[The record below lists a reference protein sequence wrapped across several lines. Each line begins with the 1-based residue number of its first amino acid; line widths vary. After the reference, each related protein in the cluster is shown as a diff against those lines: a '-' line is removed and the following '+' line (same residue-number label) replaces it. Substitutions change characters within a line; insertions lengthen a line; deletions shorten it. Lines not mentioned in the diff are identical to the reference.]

1 MDKKYKICFFSGDIS
16 RNGGTERVATQIANG
31 LNERGHEVFFLSYSG
46 GNTSHY
52 FLDNNIKLYSLGL
65 ENASGFFSR
74 KLSPYKRLTK
84 FLKEKETDIIV
95 DIDVLLSL
103 YTLPIKSVT
112 GVKVI
117 SWEHFNLLENKVKT
131 RVLARRLATLFS
143 DCIVT
148 LNKSDRE
155 NYLNITPRK
164 NRKNIRYIYNPAVS
178 HSNIKTN
185 LENKQVIAVG
195 RLTYQKNFE
204 RLLKLW
210 KETEKRND
218 DWKLIIVGE
227 GEGKS
232 TLDNLILENN
242 INNVSILG
250 FRDDIE
256 TLYER
261 SSIMVMTSRFEG
273 LPMVL
278 LEGQKKGLPIVAF
291 DCPTGPAEIVVNDK
305 NGYLIDY
312 NNDRDFI
319 NKLDGLM
326 NNQRKL
332 KEFSDNAIN
341 DADRFN
347 LDTIIDKWVELVN
360 SLFK

>member
-1 MDKKYKICFFSGDIS
+1 MIKKYKICFFSGDIS

-31 LNERGHEVFFLSYSG
+31 LNARGHEVFFLSYSG
-46 GNTSHY
+46 GNTSYY

-65 ENASGFFSR
+65 ENFTDFFSR
-74 KLSPYKRLTK
+74 KIMPYKRLIK
-84 FLKEKETDIIV
+84 FLKEKETDIII

-131 RVLARRLATLFS
+131 RVLARRLATLLS
-143 DCIVT
+143 DSVVT

-155 NYLNITPRK
+155 NYLNITPSRK
-164 NRKNIRYIYNPAVS
+164 RKNIKYIYNPAVS
-178 HSNIKTN
+178 QSQVKTT

-204 RLLKLW
+204 RLLKVW
-210 KETEKRND
+210 KEVVDSNV
-218 DWKLIIVGE
+218 DWKLVIVGD
-227 GEGKS
+227 GEEKS
-232 TLDNLILENN
+232 KLENIIMESN
-242 INNVSILG
+242 VENVSILG

-256 TLYER
+256 ELYEQ

-278 LEGQKKGLPIVAF
+278 LEGQKKGLPIIAF
-291 DCPTGPAEIVVNDK
+291 DCPTGPAEIVVNDR

-312 NNDRDFI
+312 NNDREFI
-319 NKLDGLM
+319 NKLNGLM
-326 NNQRKL
+326 DNKQKL

-347 LDTIIDKWVELVN
+347 LDTIIDRWVELLN